1 MRKIVIGP
9 NDKDQRVDRFLKKYF
24 EKAPLSFIYKNL
36 RKKNIKVNGKRANP
50 EDFLV
55 ENDEIS
61 LFLSDEIIDK
71 YKKEKEIRKSQK
83 SPQILYE
90 DDNICLMKKPINM
103 LSHNDKDYYQDNYLD
118 RFVDYLIFKGQYLP
132 KEENTF
138 RPAICNRLDRNTS
151 GILIGAKNINTLRE
165 INRAIKNRCVDKFY
179 LTIVKSEIKEPFS
192 IEIKLGK
199 NNENIVHENESGKI
213 SLTKFYPIIAKNGYT
228 LLKVDLITGRT
239 HQIRASLKEKDLY
252 ILGDRKYGKGK
263 DSEIMSQA
271 LHNYLIK
278 FNLEGNLSYLNNKE
292 FIYLPPKKLSEL
304 IEKIFDVK
312 VEEILWA

>member
-118 RFVDYLIFKGQYLP
+118 RFVDYLIFKGQYSP

-165 INRAIKNRCVDKFY
+165 INKAIKNRCVDKFY

-199 NNENIVHENESGKI
+199 NNKNIVHENESGKI

-278 FNLEGNLSYLNNKE
+278 FNLEGNLSYLNNNE

-304 IEKIFDVK
+304 IEKIFDLK

>member
-90 DDNICLMKKPINM
+90 DDNICLMKKP
-103 LSHNDKDYYQDNYLD
+103 
-118 RFVDYLIFKGQYLP
+118 G
-132 KEENTF
+132 
-138 RPAICNRLDRNTS
+138 
-151 GILIGAKNINTLRE
+151 
-165 INRAIKNRCVDKFY
+165 
-179 LTIVKSEIKEPFS
+179 S
-192 IEIKLGK
+192 I
-199 NNENIVHENESGKI
+199 
-213 SLTKFYPIIAKNGYT
+213 
-228 LLKVDLITGRT
+228 R
-239 HQIRASLKEKDLY
+239 
-252 ILGDRKYGKGK
+252 
-263 DSEIMSQA
+263 M
-271 LHNYLIK
+271 
-278 FNLEGNLSYLNNKE
+278 
-292 FIYLPPKKLSEL
+292 
-304 IEKIFDVK
+304 
-312 VEEILWA
+312 